1 MNLKP
6 HLQLALTAVTIATL
20 TACGGGSTSSTST
33 SSTSSTSAF
42 PTGVSV
48 ASPTSLSSTTSVV
61 AASEISPARWTHDW
75 ALAMWDAARGGRG
88 AEMLQIAS
96 RALPF
101 TSAWAGTDKVPEA
114 KVASSEIEAVA
125 KGSKTLSQIGL
136 NLNHLFT
143 TNAVNA
149 GCFGPSVVYTG
160 HDNGSPTSGTLPS
173 GDLGMWTAT
182 DSTTSQPCAA
192 AELNQRLDTVK
203 KQTRQGMLMM
213 AAMRRAV
220 GVSSTLAMPTAGN
233 TTDLTSLMSTAVTAL
248 ASGTSINAATIS
260 LNGGGTVYTYRLVLA
275 RGTGTSAESAEI
287 VIRHTPGAS
296 ATEFTG
302 VMALTV
308 FQLGNDLAKGC
319 TDQMSSGL
327 YKTANVTTLRYDRN
341 GSTLKFGARSGDYC
355 GAPADGSTD
364 HLGDVAT
371 LDVNGEL
378 DPATHLSG
386 SSTRGSTKG
395 WRGNFGRFGGDLDK
409 DTQAGDF
416 IYVWQAGNQD
426 GAGRGFAVHA
436 DFNTSTETRTLNA
449 YYGYTAAITGTS
461 ASTSDLLGMVCNWAG
476 PGSSHTPNNSF
487 QSQTM
492 TLTSAA
498 TTWAMNPSDS
508 KISYAPTVSCNSSSG
523 MNFDANADG
532 SIATGEGAS
541 VTNDLDTKG
550 SSSTVEAELESRGY
564 TKPTLF

>member
-1 MNLKP
+1 MKLASS
-6 HLQLALTAVTIATL
+6 LQCALTAVAL
-20 TACGGGSTSSTST
+20 AALSACGGGSTSSTDT

-48 ASPTSLSSTTSVV
+48 ASPASLSSTTSVV
-61 AASEISPARWTHDW
+61 AASEFSPARWTHDW
-75 ALAMWDAARGGRG
+75 ALAMWDATLNGRG
-88 AEMLQIAS
+88 AEMLQLAS

-101 TSAWAGTDKVPEA
+101 TSAWASTDKVPEA

-125 KGSKTLSQIGL
+125 KGSKSLSQIGL
-136 NLNHLFT
+136 NLDHLFT
-143 TNAVNA
+143 TSAVNA
-149 GCFGPSVVYTG
+149 GCFGPNVNYTG
-160 HDNGSPTSGTLPS
+160 HDDGSPTTGSLPG

-182 DSTTSQPCAA
+182 DTSTSQPCAA
-192 AELNQRLDTVK
+192 AELNQRLGTVK

-220 GVSSTLAMPTAGN
+220 AISSTLAMPTAGN
-233 TTDLTSLMSTAVTAL
+233 TTDLTSQMSTAITAL

-260 LNGGGTVYTYRLVLA
+260 LNSGGTIYTYRLVLA

-296 ATEFTG
+296 ATQFTG
-302 VMALTV
+302 VMTLAV
-308 FQLGNDLAKGC
+308 SQLGNDLARAC
-319 TDQMSSGL
+319 SDQMSGGL
-327 YKTANVTTLRYDRN
+327 YKVANVTTLRYDRN

-355 GAPADGSTD
+355 GAPTDGSSD
-364 HLGDVAT
+364 HLGDVAS
-371 LDVNGEL
+371 LDSNGEL
-378 DPATHLSG
+378 DPTVHLSG
-386 SSTRGSTKG
+386 STTRGSTKG
-395 WRGNFGRFGGDLDK
+395 WRGNFGRFAGDLDK

-436 DFNTSTETRTLNA
+436 AFNTSTEARTLDA

-461 ASTSDLLGMVCNWAG
+461 ASTSNLLGMICNWAG
-476 PGSSHTPNNSF
+476 PGNNHTPNDSF

-492 TLTSAA
+492 SLASAA
-498 TTWAMNPSDS
+498 TTWTMNPSDS
-508 KISYAPTVSCNSSSG
+508 KITYAPTVSCNASG
-523 MNFDANADG
+523 SMNFDADASG
-532 SIATGEGAS
+532 SISTGEGAS
-541 VTNDLDTKG
+541 VTHDLDSKG
-550 SSSTVEAELESRGY
+550 SASTVEEAIESRGY